1 MAIPHKSFSN
11 TWKTPWHLVLIFSLL
26 SAGILGLGYFYY
38 TYQVALLE
46 RAKETE
52 LNTIADLKVNQ
63 IMAWRQE
70 RLNDAQLIFN
80 DPHLAAEVQEW
91 FKGQG
96 QPGQE
101 DKISQ
106 HLSGLKQ
113 GSVVAATLFDPRGMV
128 RLSTPEVRAELLPLI
143 KPIAL
148 EAIRTESIIFHD
160 LYPVPQSNEI
170 NMSLAIPIIVNH
182 KNNKNVVAAVVY
194 QIDPNY
200 FLYPILQS
208 LPTRSKT
215 AELLMVR
222 REKQSDEI
230 LFLNGLHNVQGA
242 PLGLRKS
249 LTETQ
254 LPSVKAVLGE
264 EGIVRGI
271 DYRGVPVL
279 AANRLIPDSPWF
291 LTAKIDL
298 SEVQGPLRKWAYLIP
313 LMTMTLVVATGLG
326 VALLWRN
333 RDVNFYR
340 QQYESESER
349 LALFQ
354 RYEYLTK
361 FANDII
367 LVMDQDWKIV
377 EANDRAVGSYGYA
390 KDELFSLHLWDL
402 IADCHRSETEI
413 KKKLELETKAGL
425 SLEATNRRQDGTTF
439 PAEISASR
447 MEVGGAR
454 LYQCIIRDV
463 SDRKLREQSLKE
475 SEQQLR
481 FLSSQ
486 LLIIQE
492 KERGRISKELHDEL
506 GQNLMILKYQIN
518 SLETRLPKNKKVL
531 RNDCED
537 LLHYLDDIIENV
549 RRLSW
554 DLRPCVFREIR
565 PGQRYR
571 KPAEGFRHTS

>member
-1 MAIPHKSFSN
+1 MALPHKSFPN

-38 TYQVALLE
+38 AYQVALLE
-46 RAKETE
+46 RAKEAE
-52 LNTIADLKVNQ
+52 LNAIADLKVNQ

-80 DPHLAAEVQEW
+80 DPHLAAGLQDW

-96 QPGQE
+96 PPGQE

-106 HLSGLKQ
+106 QLASLKQ
-113 GSVVAATLFDPRGMV
+113 GSFVAAALFDTHGLV
-128 RLSTPEVRAELLPLI
+128 RFTTPEVNSELLPLI
-143 KPIAL
+143 KTIAL
-148 EAIRTESIIFHD
+148 EAIRTKRIILHD
-160 LYPVPQSNEI
+160 FYLVPRSNEI
-170 NMSLAIPIIVNH
+170 NMSLAIPIIIKH
-182 KNNKNVVAAVVY
+182 KNNKNMVAAVVY

-208 LPTRSKT
+208 FPTPNKT
-215 AELLMVR
+215 AELVMVR
-222 REKQSDEI
+222 RERQSNEI
-230 LFLNGLHNVQGA
+230 LFLNRLHHFQGA

-298 SEVQGPLRKWAYLIP
+298 SEVQAPLRKWSYLIP
-313 LMTMTLVVATGLG
+313 LMTITLMAAAGLG

-349 LALFQ
+349 LALSQ

-361 FANDII
+361 QA
-367 LVMDQDWKIV
+367 V
-377 EANDRAVGSYGYA
+377 EKALYSSCVS
-390 KDELFSLHLWDL
+390 SLWM
-402 IADCHRSETEI
+402 T
-413 KKKLELETKAGL
+413 
-425 SLEATNRRQDGTTF
+425 
-439 PAEISASR
+439 
-447 MEVGGAR
+447 
-454 LYQCIIRDV
+454 
-463 SDRKLREQSLKE
+463 
-475 SEQQLR
+475 
-481 FLSSQ
+481 
-486 LLIIQE
+486 
-492 KERGRISKELHDEL
+492 L
-506 GQNLMILKYQIN
+506 GPL
-518 SLETRLPKNKKVL
+518 
-531 RNDCED
+531 
-537 LLHYLDDIIENV
+537 
-549 RRLSW
+549 
-554 DLRPCVFREIR
+554 
-565 PGQRYR
+565 
-571 KPAEGFRHTS
+571 